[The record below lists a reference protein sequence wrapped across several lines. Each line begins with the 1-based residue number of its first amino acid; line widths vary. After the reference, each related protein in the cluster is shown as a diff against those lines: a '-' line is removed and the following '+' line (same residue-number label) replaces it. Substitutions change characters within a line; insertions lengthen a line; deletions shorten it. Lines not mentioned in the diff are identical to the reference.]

1 MLNIITHPD
10 PILTNKT
17 KPVRL
22 VDDGIKQLIAQMQEI
37 MLAANGIGL
46 AANQIGQPIQLAIIE
61 NNQSEGDTIPL
72 TVIINPKI
80 ISASREV
87 TIESEGCLSLPK
99 IFVKVPRS
107 NSISIKAQDENGDIR
122 TIKAKGLFSRVIQHE
137 VDHING
143 ILITDY
149 GEPEEQS

>member
-1 MLNIITHPD
+1 MLNIITHPN
-10 PILTNKT
+10 PILVNKT
-17 KPVRL
+17 KPVSL
-22 VDDGIKQLIAQMQEI
+22 VDAGVKQLIAQMRET

-46 AANQIGQPIQLAIIE
+46 AANQVGQPIQLAIIE
-61 NNQSEGDTIPL
+61 NNHPKNNTIPF

-80 ISASREV
+80 LSASREV

-107 NSISIKAQDENGDIR
+107 KSINISTQDENGNVR
-122 TIKAKGLFSRVIQHE
+122 TIKADGLFSRVIQHE
-137 VDHING
+137 IDHLNG

>member
-1 MLNIITHPD
+1 MLEIITHPD
-10 PILTNKT
+10 PVLINKT
-17 KPVRL
+17 KPVDL
-22 VDDGIKQLIAQMQEI
+22 VDTGVKQLIAQMRET
-37 MLAANGIGL
+37 MREANGIGL
-46 AANQIGQPIQLAIIE
+46 AANQIGQPIQLAVIG
-61 NNQSEGDTIPL
+61 NSHPNGDAIPF

-80 ISASREV
+80 ISASRDV

-107 NSISIKAQDENGDIR
+107 KSISIKAQDENDNVQ
-122 TIKAKGLFSRVIQHE
+122 TIQAEGLFSRVIQHE
-137 VDHING
+137 IDHLNG